1 MLLFLIGNFLNFVNL
16 IVFML
21 SLRGWENMESLI
33 LVIFVIFDVIFIYDG
48 FFLDKSFN
56 CICLK
61 LFCFIL

>member
-33 LVIFVIFDVIFIYDG
+33 LVMFVIFDVIFIYDG
-48 FFLDKSFN
+48 FFLDESFN